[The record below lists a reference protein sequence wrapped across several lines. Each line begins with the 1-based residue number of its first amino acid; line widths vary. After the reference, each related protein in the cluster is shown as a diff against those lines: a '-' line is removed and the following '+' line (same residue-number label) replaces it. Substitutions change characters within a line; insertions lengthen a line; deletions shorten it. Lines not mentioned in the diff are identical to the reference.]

1 MPAVSGTKKYA
12 LVVDGKFACEYRYPS
27 IGTEEVERV
36 TATLQS
42 NPKVVITEDSPS
54 NNVNTYNLLINEEV
68 VGQIHYVENADIIPD
83 PQMINAALQS
93 DPTVVDIT
101 EIDLPSEPYNWTWDG
116 TTFSEPV

>member
-1 MPAVSGTKKYA
+1 MPVVSGTKKYA

-36 TATLQS
+36 TAILQS

-68 VGQIHYVENADIIPD
+68 VGQIHYIENADIVPD

-93 DPTVVDIT
+93 NPTIVDISGLDT
-101 EIDLPSEPYNWTWDG
+101 PSMGDTWDG
-116 TTFSEPV
+116 TNFTSISG